1 MSLNVDYSEQELSL
15 WCVGV
20 TAIVRVTLKDGSYH
34 ENVGFAESRNEN
46 KGVAIQEAK
55 MVRKGEGDHLQKA
68 VMNARQQ
75 SLRLFLS
82 TPFFSFEVREQMGIS
97 NIRLVSRIIQSF
109 IKHHL

>member
-15 WCVGV
+15 WCIGV

-75 SLRLFLS
+75 SLRLFGIY
-82 TPFFSFEVREQMGIS
+82 FSALYAS
-97 NIRLVSRIIQSF
+97 D
-109 IKHHL
+109 K